1 MKHSQRSMILFEESI
16 KSEYTRDLYIVNL
29 KRFMRFTN
37 IESAHQLT
45 SISSTKLQ
53 QMLEDYLIEL
63 RHTINPNSIP
73 VRFTG
78 LRHFCIMNRKNINWD
93 IIHKLFPQK
102 QKRTGHKPWTTRDIQ
117 NMLKSVRSV
126 RTKALIHFLAS
137 TGARVGIFDH
147 SLQLKHTKKMNYGC
161 MAIKLYAGHIE
172 EYWSFLTPQ
181 AVKLLDDYHGYRI
194 RRGEIMTEE
203 SPLFISY
210 DIKNQMTSNSVKN
223 VMFHVIKRSLVI
235 RNLEGNR
242 YDIQMHHGFRKR
254 FNTLLK
260 LNNSINYNVVEKLMG
275 HKNGLDGV
283 YFVPTLEELF
293 AEFRKATNDLM
304 I

>member
-1 MKHSQRSMILFEESI
+1 MILFEESI
-16 KSEYTRDLYIVNL
+16 KSESTKKLYILNL
-29 KRFMRFTN
+29 KRFMRFAN
-37 IESAHQLT
+37 IESAQQLST
-45 SISSTKLQ
+45 VSSTKLQ
-53 QMLEDYLIEL
+53 QILEDYLIEL

-78 LRHFCIMNRKNINWD
+78 LRHFCVMNRKNVDWD

-102 QKRTGHKPWTTRDIQ
+102 RKRTGHKPWTSEDIQ
-117 NMLKSVRSV
+117 NMLRNSKSI

-137 TGARVGIFDH
+137 TGARIGVFDH
-147 SLQLKHTKKMNYGC
+147 DLAFKHIKKMKYGC
-161 MAIKLYAGHIE
+161 LAIKLYAGYVD

-181 AVKLLDDYHGYRI
+181 AVKFLNDYHRYRV
-194 RRGEIMTEE
+194 RRGETITKE
-203 SPLFISY
+203 SPLFVSY
-210 DIKNQMTSNSVKN
+210 DLKNQTTSNSVKN
-223 VMFHVIKRSLVI
+223 VMFNIIKKSSVI
-235 RNLEGNR
+235 RTLEGNR

-283 YFVPTLEELF
+283 YFVPTLDELF
-293 AEFRKATNDLM
+293 AEFSKAINDLK
-304 I
+304 IA